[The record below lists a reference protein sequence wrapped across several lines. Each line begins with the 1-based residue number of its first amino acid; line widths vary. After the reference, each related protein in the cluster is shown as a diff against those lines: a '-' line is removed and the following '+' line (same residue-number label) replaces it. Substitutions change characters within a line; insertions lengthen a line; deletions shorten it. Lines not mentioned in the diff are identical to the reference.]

1 MPFRNGMDRSRA
13 YGDITPRENGQTS
26 LWSFLT
32 RESGKPTKE
41 EKRMTTENSV
51 GAASDVKMN
60 RPAINW
66 RQVHCN
72 VRRLQIRIVK
82 ATQES
87 RWGKVKAL
95 QHLLTRS
102 FSGRALA
109 VRRVTENQGKRTP
122 GVDGVVW
129 DSPKKKIEAVLTLRQ
144 RGYQTLPLRRI
155 YIPKNNGEGR
165 RPLSIPMVRS
175 YCTSI
180 Q

>member
-1 MPFRNGMDRSRA
+1 MSERA
-13 YGDITPRENGQTS
+13 AKNHPRYVHFSSVTFFPEA
-26 LWSFLT
+26 T
-32 RESGKPTKE
+32 RTG
-41 EKRMTTENSV
+41 R
-51 GAASDVKMN
+51 
-60 RPAINW
+60 AI
-66 RQVHCN
+66 VADH
-72 VRRLQIRIVK
+72 
-82 ATQES
+82 
-87 RWGKVKAL
+87 KAL

-155 YIPKNNGEGR
+155 YIPKNNGGGQ